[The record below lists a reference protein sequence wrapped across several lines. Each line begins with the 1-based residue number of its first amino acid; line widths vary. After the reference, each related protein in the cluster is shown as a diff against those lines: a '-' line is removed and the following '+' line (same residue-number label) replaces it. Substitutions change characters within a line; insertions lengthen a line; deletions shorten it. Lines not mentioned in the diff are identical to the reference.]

1 MGTGEPWVQAGGWHE
16 FRNQIISEYR
26 APTVMFRSAQERG
39 LSLGIELAQG
49 VEKEAV
55 HSLGEVATS
64 KVSQGV
70 SGNLFTSPSEVSQD
84 GLRISEI

>member
-1 MGTGEPWVQAGGWHE
+1 
-16 FRNQIISEYR
+16 
-26 APTVMFRSAQERG
+26 MFRSAQERG

-70 SGNLFTSPSEVSQD
+70 SGNLFKSPSEVSQD
-84 GLRISEI
+84 GL